1 MRKGGGITDIKE
13 FITSSAEETEKIGA
27 YLAEELEAKYPG
39 QNHFAMLTGP
49 LGAGKTALIRGA
61 ASILSPSSRVK
72 SPSYTI
78 VNEYRRGATP
88 LFHFDLYRL
97 GENFDPES
105 IGFYEYCDSGHCFI
119 EWSEFFS
126 GDVPENA
133 VTVDISPRDNGE
145 RLITV
150 TYPEKVEK

>member
-1 MRKGGGITDIKE
+1 MRKGGGITEIRKYVS
-13 FITSSAEETEKIGA
+13 SSAEETEKLGA
-27 YLAEELEAKYPG
+27 DLAEELEKKYPG
-39 QNHFAMLTGP
+39 EHHFVMLTGP

-61 ASILSPSSRVK
+61 ASVLSPSSRVK

-78 VNEYRRGATP
+78 VNEYRRGASP

-133 VTVDISPRDNGE
+133 LTVDISPREGGE
-145 RLITV
+145 RVITV
-150 TYPEKVEK
+150 TYPEKVKK